1 MVGKTSHHNDLVFR
15 IYRQNFLFGAG
26 KTGQTVLLLSTLS
39 SDVVQ
44 FREKFSFRKKV
55 LLPNI
60 LLQFPTVHYGCYLQ
74 GSLRCELYNVST
86 TLWFFAISHLAI
98 IMKSDHHQKQPSS
111 TATPH
116 ISTVHYGLQKN
127 VG

>member
-1 MVGKTSHHNDLVFR
+1 MVCSR
-15 IYRQNFLFGAG
+15 
-26 KTGQTVLLLSTLS
+26 LL
-39 SDVVQ
+39 DVVQ

-86 TLWFFAISHLAI
+86 TWWFFAISHLAI